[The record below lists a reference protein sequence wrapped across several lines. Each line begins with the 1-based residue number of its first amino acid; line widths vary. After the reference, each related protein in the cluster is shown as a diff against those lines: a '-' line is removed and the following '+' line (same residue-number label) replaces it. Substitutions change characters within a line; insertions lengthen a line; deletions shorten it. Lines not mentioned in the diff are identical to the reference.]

1 LAFGS
6 ARAVQGLS
14 WLRRNTRAIQV
25 FGGVLLIIVG
35 LALVTGLWA
44 DFISWV
50 RDAFVSNVRLPL

>member
-1 LAFGS
+1 
-6 ARAVQGLS
+6 
-14 WLRRNTRAIQV
+14 
-25 FGGVLLIIVG
+25 VLLIIVG